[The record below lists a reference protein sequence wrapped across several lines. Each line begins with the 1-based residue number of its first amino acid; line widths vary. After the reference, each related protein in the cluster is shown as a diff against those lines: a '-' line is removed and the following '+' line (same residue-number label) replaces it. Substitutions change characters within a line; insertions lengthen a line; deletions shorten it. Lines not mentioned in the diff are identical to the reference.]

1 MKRLFGGVRS
11 MKNRAWTR
19 ACLFTALAALLAAAW
34 MSLCVG
40 RVDFGAKVM
49 LALTLAALL
58 CAAVRRDTRG
68 ARFFRRLCADLLALA
83 LVFVLAMSVGMNVYA
98 DRRAAGETDAPY
110 AVVFGAGVKGET
122 PSLLLTLR
130 TRAAYEYLQAH
141 PDTKAVLTGGVGD
154 DASISEAEAMRRL
167 LTAWGIAED
176 RLIPEPDARN
186 TAENGWFA
194 MKLIGEGQ
202 GPVVSVS
209 NAFHQYRCVK
219 ALTNAGAAEV
229 WTVNAPLPSRGVA
242 VSMYLRECVAIVYHA
257 VFG

>member
-1 MKRLFGGVRS
+1 MR
-11 MKNRAWTR
+11 MKNRR
-19 ACLFTALAALLAAAW
+19 CVRAALLTAAAAFIAAVW

-49 LALTLAALL
+49 LALCAVSLL
-58 CAAVRRDTRG
+58 CAAAARRDTRG
-68 ARFFRRLCADLLALA
+68 SRVFCRLCAVGLAAGILTA
-83 LVFVLAMSVGMNVYA
+83 VSMSVWMNAYA
-98 DRRAAGETDAPY
+98 ADRAAGETDAAY

-202 GPVVSVS
+202 GPIVSVS

-229 WTVNAPLPSRGVA
+229 RTVNAPLPSRGVA
-242 VSMYLRECVAIVYHA
+242 MSMYLRECVAIVYHA